1 VSVTEPPK
9 YATKPFESEKDCGGY
24 ISQRLCQCDLFT
36 VDRYAVKTAVTLET
50 DESSFN
56 HILVIDG
63 SGSVNGSLAN
73 KGDSFLVPAN
83 FGKYELRGEIEVLIT
98 KI

>member
-1 VSVTEPPK
+1 MSLTEPPK
-9 YATKPFESEKDCGGY
+9 YATEPFESEKDCGGY
-24 ISQRLCQCDLFT
+24 ISQRLCKCGLFT
-36 VDRYAVKTAVTLET
+36 VDRYAIKDAVKLET

-63 SGSVNGSLAN
+63 SGSVNGSVAN
-73 KGDSFLVPAN
+73 KGDSFFVPAN
-83 FGKYELRGEIEVLIT
+83 FGTYIISGEIEALIT